1 MVADDRNGDTMANLK
16 LRSSAVGLAL
26 CAGMMATAARA
37 DGPLPSLDAADLA
50 QGPYSSMHMRLQK
63 TILKINVADIDVR
76 IDKPTQAR
84 LGELAR
90 GKPYSEGLEQQLAP
104 VAIGANRAV
113 VQMQFVRDVPLNR
126 WIGVVRD
133 NLEQARE
140 AGLISKDVE
149 QKVSQGLP
157 GWFAA
162 LNDRGYLKG
171 DRLLYAVSPETLRTV
186 VVSAGGQVLIDFL
199 ERDPGGRRVVLASYF
214 APKSDFR
221 EPLLRS
227 LLEAR
232 R

>member
-1 MVADDRNGDTMANLK
+1 MK
-16 LRSSAVGLAL
+16 LGSLAVGVGLYASLA
-26 CAGMMATAARA
+26 APAARG
-37 DGPLPSLDAADLA
+37 DGAPPSIDAPDLA
-50 QGPYSSMHMRLQK
+50 QGPYSTMHMRLQK

-76 IDKPTQAR
+76 VDKPTQAR
-84 LGELAR
+84 LAELAR
-90 GKPYSEGLEQQLAP
+90 GRQYSEGLEQLLAP
-104 VAIGANRAV
+104 VAIGAARAV

-140 AGLISKDVE
+140 AGLITKDVE

-171 DRLLYAVSPETLRTV
+171 DRLVYSVSPDALRTV
-186 VVSAGGQVLIDFL
+186 VVSAGGQALVDMT
-199 ERDPGGRRVVLASYF
+199 ERDQAGRRVVMASYF

-227 LLEAR
+227 LVEAKH
-232 R
+232 

>member
-1 MVADDRNGDTMANLK
+1 
-16 LRSSAVGLAL
+16 
-26 CAGMMATAARA
+26 
-37 DGPLPSLDAADLA
+37 
-50 QGPYSSMHMRLQK
+50 
-63 TILKINVADIDVR
+63 
-76 IDKPTQAR
+76 
-84 LGELAR
+84 
-90 GKPYSEGLEQQLAP
+90 

-162 LNDRGYLKG
+162 LNDRGYQKG
-171 DRLLYAVSPETLRTV
+171 DRLLYAVTPETLRTV

-227 LLEAR
+227 LLEAKH
-232 R
+232 